1 MITQGQESCLHTPV
15 WGVEGFNISTSKE
28 VEGELTTGK
37 QLTRV
42 FNGLVEENTT
52 EDTAMTKRNGRPAQV
67 DHGRQQRPT
76 REVGSRWRS

>member
-28 VEGELTTGK
+28 VEGELTTGR

-52 EDTAMTKRNGRPAQV
+52 EATT
-67 DHGRQQRPT
+67 T